1 MSKLKYISVA
11 FIAILAFGATGHAQ
25 NSNVVSLQLSATMQE
40 SVSITLTGNPNQ
52 TWPSLTPGII
62 NASPSGPVN
71 IATSW
76 ILRPGR
82 TQLRLYAFFGTGIAL
97 TAQSGDPNRVDIPG
111 SAFLIN
117 SASLGTA
124 TPVNQINAGIP
135 GLSLVLRDT
144 TISATNRNGNSS
156 DDLSFSIDLS
166 SAAMQQLPADFYLG
180 TLSIMAQ
187 ATP

>member
-1 MSKLKYISVA
+1 MSKWKHIGVAILGVVA
-11 FIAILAFGATGHAQ
+11 FSTTAQAQ
-25 NSNVVSLQLSATMQE
+25 NSNVVTLQMSATMQE
-40 SVSITLTGNPNQ
+40 SVSITLTGNANQ

-76 ILRPGR
+76 VLRPGR
-82 TQLRLYAFFGTGIAL
+82 TQLRLYAFFGAGVAL
-97 TAQSGDPNRVDIPG
+97 AAQSGDPSAVDIPG

-117 SASLGTA
+117 SANLGTA
-124 TPVNQINAGIP
+124 TPVNQINAAVP
-135 GLSLVLRDT
+135 GVSLILRNT
-144 TISATNRNGNSS
+144 AISAANRNGNSS
-156 DDLSFSIDLS
+156 DDLDFSIDLS
-166 SAAMQQLPADFYLG
+166 SAAMQQLPADLYLG